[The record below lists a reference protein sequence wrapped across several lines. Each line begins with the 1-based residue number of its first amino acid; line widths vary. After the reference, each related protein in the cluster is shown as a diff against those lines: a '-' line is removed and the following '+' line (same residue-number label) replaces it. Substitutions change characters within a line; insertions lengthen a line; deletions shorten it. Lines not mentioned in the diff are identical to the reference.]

1 MPRSLEGGNTSWQMF
16 IVSIIFSSG
25 EWASSQGLRPPWTDY
40 KEFIINE
47 IQATNNKSAKRSL
60 FVKIFDS
67 FNCLFYYEEIR
78 VWGHVS
84 RHFSLLS
91 FIRIK
96 SEIIQECISYS
107 ATEYLRSEAEKV
119 PYGAECC
126 TSLGTRHQA
135 EVNGWWDKTCQ
146 SELISGSQI
155 SPRNCKCKVS
165 FSNIFASNLPSF
177 HLSLHRFFSLFMN
190 LFMKIILR
198 MQNPRVRNIRWW
210 HSEKY
215 DNNLVLIILYSM
227 YVNVNVM
234 F

>member
-91 FIRIK
+91 FIRNK
-96 SEIIQECISYS
+96 SEIIQERISYS

-146 SELISGSQI
+146 SELISGSRSHPEIVNVKSLFQTSLLQI
-155 SPRNCKCKVS
+155 SLLFILACTDFFRYLWIFLWKSSWGCK
-165 FSNIFASNLPSF
+165 
-177 HLSLHRFFSLFMN
+177 
-190 LFMKIILR
+190 
-198 MQNPRVRNIRWW
+198 IR
-210 HSEKY
+210 E
-215 DNNLVLIILYSM
+215 
-227 YVNVNVM
+227 
-234 F
+234 